1 MQDKRIARL
10 ARDAFLKEP
19 LFQGFSD
26 LRRNPSIRLQAIL
39 MSLFLMPF
47 FSITSLLSNDREART
62 QRYKKLF
69 GCRRKM
75 VSSDSTFA
83 RVLKWLPLQES
94 QAFLLSFLP
103 KFERH
108 DLLRK
113 PLGPQGKLRRL
124 GILDGSY
131 MAGHWLVTLCLP
143 GLINYPL
150 MVHRCQSQGEEL
162 GVARQMMQE
171 GGRILGKLRV
181 QLWLLDA
188 LYFNTNTIKI
198 ARGQKAHVLYKFQEA
213 DFRQVTQDAQNLFQH
228 FGADEEKTGWDHE
241 RQCRWKLH
249 KTTDR
254 FAGYPVQV
262 VQLKEY
268 YPKRKRERN
277 TSCWIVC
284 TDLELAL
291 EELREAAHQRW
302 QIENNVFKRISHLA
316 GTKRFYFKDP
326 RQFFNLLHFFFA
338 ALAVLDCILALLRA
352 HKRLFEALR
361 AGIKDTWRNLFSR
374 IREVLYELPCAF
386 AGMT

>member
-249 KTTDR
+249 KTPVAGSCAPTWSWPWR
-254 FAGYPVQV
+254 SFAKQP
-262 VQLKEY
+262 
-268 YPKRKRERN
+268 
-277 TSCWIVC
+277 TSDGRSRTTFLSASATWRAPSASTSRTPGSSSTCCTFSSPRWRCWIASSRYCGLTSGCSKPCAPASKIPGATCSLGSVKYC
-284 TDLELAL
+284 MS
-291 EELREAAHQRW
+291 
-302 QIENNVFKRISHLA
+302 F
-316 GTKRFYFKDP
+316 
-326 RQFFNLLHFFFA
+326 
-338 ALAVLDCILALLRA
+338 RA
-352 HKRLFEALR
+352 HLQE
-361 AGIKDTWRNLFSR
+361 
-374 IREVLYELPCAF
+374 
-386 AGMT
+386 